1 MIIDA
6 SNLIVG
12 RIATVVAKRSLLG
25 EDMNVVNCR
34 DAVFTGKKSH
44 ILARYRRF
52 MEMGNP
58 STGPFVHRSP
68 DKLVKKVIR
77 GMLPYKQPKGRDAF
91 KRIRCYSGVP
101 EILKDKEAITLEGA
115 NVSKVPSLY
124 HMKVGEISKLIG
136 GKD

>member
-6 SNLIVG
+6 NNLIVG
-12 RIATVVAKRSLLG
+12 RFATVAAKRSLLG
-25 EDMNVVNCR
+25 EDVNVVNCN
-34 DAVFTGKKSH
+34 AAIITGRKRE

-52 MEMGNP
+52 MEMGVP
-58 STGPFVHRSP
+58 KKGPFVHRSS

-77 GMLPYKQPKGRDAF
+77 GMLPYKQSKGRDAF

-101 EILKDKEAITLEGA
+101 ETLKGKEVVTFEKA

-124 HMKVGEISKLIG
+124 YMKVGDISKLIG
-136 GKD
+136 GKS